1 MTRPRARLL
10 ASRIASRFAAFPG
23 RSFAPLLSV
32 ASGRPGRHRLL
43 AAPLGLALAT
53 GTVRAEPPAQ
63 EQPPLGDYFGFDGI
77 DIMPIGAKAGPAIAT
92 DVDGDGLID
101 LVVVNNRLSR
111 LEILRQKSGASPDD
125 PVPPPT
131 RVNELPD
138 HWRYERS
145 WVPLGHAVFGLAA
158 EDVDGDGETE
168 LVYAGVP
175 GSIVV
180 MEQSEAGRFDVVE
193 RNGVRGLASLREG
206 FEIADLVGDETPEAV
221 AVVGGR
227 VHVWPFVD
235 GRRLGEAQVLSAGS
249 GSVSAIDVAD
259 VDGDG
264 TLDLVAAIPEDP
276 APLRVW
282 LVGDGPDGRT
292 LGPQLRFEMPPIR
305 RVGAFELPGSDAARL
320 AVLERASKR
329 LAIYELAGDGAE
341 ASFGRPS
348 LRYFGF
354 EDPTSRRRLVA
365 VGDVDGDGLEDLVAS
380 HVDANEIVLHRQ
392 VPGRGFERAESFPAY
407 AELEGL
413 AVADLDGDGRDEV
426 LLQSEKEGVVGVSS
440 WRDGRLT
447 FPRPLALSPGHV
459 PVAVAAATLDRG
471 AQPVVVSRE
480 GRDSALDLPGTPLVS
495 VPLPDLGRTPSAIRT
510 LDADGDGRRDLLL
523 LVPDRPMTMLQAVD
537 GEGAEA
543 WRVLGSGDMGQFGLV
558 QAAGG
563 DNTAVFDLDGDGREE
578 LLVADRNFIRGV
590 RYDPAPTDDG
600 VAGWQVVDQVNADRS
615 DSRLVSIA
623 FVDDRIVAADRENNR
638 LVVFSRDPDDGWS
651 QSDSIDLEGF
661 RVRSIEGG
669 RFSGGGAEDVLVIA
683 DDGFAI
689 VSLDGDR
696 GPVLREVA
704 SWRPEEERSLH
715 HDLVAGDLNGDGFT
729 DLAIADAGRQRLDLA
744 TFAENGSMLPATG
757 FPIFETKIF
766 SAGEVREFEPHQMLV
781 ADVTGDGRS
790 DLVLL
795 CHDRV
800 LVYPQ
805 DPGAEA
811 PSP

>member
-1 MTRPRARLL
+1 MTRTRSRRLVARWPVLGAIPSAIPAIVIGSTVL
-10 ASRIASRFAAFPG
+10 VATTPAFAQE
-23 RSFAPLLSV
+23 R
-32 ASGRPGRHRLL
+32 
-43 AAPLGLALAT
+43 APLG
-53 GTVRAEPPAQ
+53 EH
-63 EQPPLGDYFGFDGI
+63 FGFDGL
-77 DIMPIGAKAGPAIAT
+77 DILPIGAKAGPAIAT

-111 LEILRQKSGASPDD
+111 LEILRQKPGASPDD

-131 RVNELPD
+131 RMNELPD

-145 WVPLGHAVFGLAA
+145 WVPLGHEVFGLAA
-158 EDVDGDGETE
+158 EDVDGDGDLE
-168 LVYAGVP
+168 LVYAGQP

-180 MEQSEAGRFDVVE
+180 LEQPEPGRFEVVE
-193 RNGVRGLASLREG
+193 RNAVRGLASLRSG
-206 FEIADLVGDETPEAV
+206 FEVADLVGDEGLEV
-221 AVVGGR
+221 VGVVGGR
-227 VHVWPFVD
+227 VHVWPLVD
-235 GRRLGEAQVLSAGS
+235 GRRLGEARVLSAGS
-249 GSVSAIDVAD
+249 GSVSAISVAD

-264 TLDLVAAIPEDP
+264 SLDLIGTIPEDP

-282 LVGDGPDGRT
+282 LVGDGPGGRS
-292 LGPQLRFEMPPIR
+292 LGPQLRFEMPAIR
-305 RVGAFELPGSDAARL
+305 RTGTVRLPGEDASRL

-329 LAIYELAGDGAE
+329 LAVYELAGDDGGRGPRE
-341 ASFGRPS
+341 RFGRPS

-354 EDPTSRRRLVA
+354 EDPTSRRRLVG
-365 VGDVDGDGLEDLVAS
+365 VGDVDGDGLADLVAA
-380 HVDANEIVLHRQ
+380 HIDANEIVLHRQ
-392 VPGRGFERAESFPAY
+392 VAGRGFERAESFPGY

-413 AVADLDGDGRDEV
+413 AVADLDGDGRAEV
-426 LLQSEKEGVVGVSS
+426 LLQSEKEGVVGVST

-447 FPRPLALSPGHV
+447 FPRPLPLTAGHV
-459 PVAVAAATLDRG
+459 PVAVGAVALDRG
-471 AQPVVVSRE
+471 VQPAVVSRE
-480 GRDSALDLPGTPLVS
+480 GRDSVLDLPGETLVS
-495 VPLPDLGRTPSAIRT
+495 VPLPDLGRTPSAIRA

-523 LVPDRPMTMLQAVD
+523 LVPDRPMTMLQATG
-537 GEGAEA
+537 GEGADA

-563 DNTAVFDLDGDGREE
+563 ENTAIFDLDGDGRDE

-590 RYDPAPTDDG
+590 RYDAEAGPDG
-600 VAGWQVVDQVNADRS
+600 LSGWTVVDQVNADRS

-638 LVVFSRDPDDGWS
+638 LVVFGRDDSGSWS
-651 QSDSIDLEGF
+651 QSDAIDLEGF

-669 RFSGGGAEDVLVIA
+669 RFSGGSEEDVLIVA

-696 GPVLREVA
+696 GPVLRETA
-704 SWRPEEERSLH
+704 SWRPEDERSLH
-715 HDLVAGDLNGDGFT
+715 HDLISGDLNGDGFA

-744 TFAENGSMLPATG
+744 TFAENGDMLHATG

-766 SAGEVREFEPHQMLV
+766 SAGEVREFEPHQMLA
-781 ADVTGDGRS
+781 ADVTGDGRE

-805 DPGAEA
+805 DPGSDA
-811 PSP
+811 PRR

>member
-1 MTRPRARLL
+1 MPRSFTRSAPSQAAGSAIRSASRGSGCRLL
-10 ASRIASRFAAFPG
+10 DAAG
-23 RSFAPLLSV
+23 VVLAIGAATLSAGGHV
-32 ASGRPGRHRLL
+32 Q
-43 AAPLGLALAT
+43 
-53 GTVRAEPPAQ
+53 EQ
-63 EQPPLGDYFGFDGI
+63 EQPPLGEFFGFDGL
-77 DIMPIGAKAGPAIAT
+77 DILPIGAKAGPAIAT
-92 DVDGDGLID
+92 DLDGDGAID

-111 LEILRQKSGASPDD
+111 LEILTQKPDASPED

-138 HWRYERS
+138 HWRYDRS
-145 WVPLGHAVFGLAA
+145 WIPLGHEVFGLAA

-168 LVYAGVP
+168 LVYAGQP

-180 MEQSEAGRFDVVE
+180 MKRSGDGRFDVVE

-206 FEIADLVGDETPEAV
+206 FEVADLVGDGTPEVV

-227 VHVWPFVD
+227 VHVWPLVG

-249 GSVSAIDVAD
+249 GAVAAIDLAD

-264 TLDLVAAIPEDP
+264 SLDLVAAVPEDP

-282 LVGDGPDGRT
+282 LVGEGPDGRS

-329 LAIYELAGDGAE
+329 LAIYELAGDGTD

-365 VGDVDGDGLEDLVAS
+365 VGDVDGDGLDDLVAS

-392 VPGRGFERAESFPAY
+392 VRGRGFERAESFPAY

-413 AVADLDGDGRDEV
+413 AVADLDGDGLAEV

-459 PVAVAAATLDRG
+459 PVAVAAAKIART

-480 GRDSALDLPGTPLVS
+480 GRDSVLDLPGTPLVS
-495 VPLPDLGRTPSAIRT
+495 IPLPDLGRTPSAIRA

-523 LVPDRPMTMLQAVD
+523 LVPDRPMTMLAATGE
-537 GEGAEA
+537 GEGADA
-543 WRVLGSGDMGQFGLV
+543 WRILGSGDMGQFGLV

-590 RYDPAPTDDG
+590 RYDPAPSNGG

-638 LVVFSRDPDDGWS
+638 LVVFARDAGGEWS
-651 QSDSIDLEGF
+651 HSDSIDLEGF

-669 RFSGGGAEDVLVIA
+669 RFSGGDAEDVLVVA

-744 TFAENGSMLPATG
+744 TFAEDGSMLPVTG
-757 FPIFETKIF
+757 FPIFETRIF
-766 SAGEVREFEPHQMLV
+766 SAGEIREFEPHQMLV
-781 ADVTGDGRS
+781 ADVTGDGLS

-805 DPGAEA
+805 DPGGDA
-811 PSP
+811 SR